1 MLSFTKNLFEPLKN
15 RFMRNPKQTAFLLGA
30 ITYLLP
36 CGFTQTVQ
44 LYALGLA
51 NPAQSAIT
59 MMVFALG
66 TVPALLA
73 IGFASSF
80 TSSKYYPVFARV
92 LGVIIIMI
100 GLSSIMNMMYLYGIT
115 GKFLPSKIS
124 SVDKNVVLENGVQLA
139 YMSVNSKGYSPASF
153 TVQKGIPVKWV
164 IDGQN
169 VFGCQ
174 GSLVAPKI
182 AVSRTLEKGKNV
194 IEFTP
199 NETGRIAFSC
209 SMGMFQGEF
218 NVVEG

>member
-1 MLSFTKNLFEPLKN
+1 
-15 RFMRNPKQTAFLLGA
+15 
-30 ITYLLP
+30 
-36 CGFTQTVQ
+36 
-44 LYALGLA
+44 
-51 NPAQSAIT
+51 
-59 MMVFALG
+59 
-66 TVPALLA
+66 
-73 IGFASSF
+73 
-80 TSSKYYPVFARV
+80 
-92 LGVIIIMI
+92 
-100 GLSSIMNMMYLYGIT
+100 
-115 GKFLPSKIS
+115 
-124 SVDKNVVLENGVQLA
+124 
-139 YMSVNSKGYSPASF
+139 MSVNSKGYSPASF